1 MTPHESPR
9 PFRRRR
15 DGGRGRVIAA
25 ALLALLGHAL
35 FVGLFLLTSQ
45 LTPSAPRT
53 ASRAAPRDVS
63 LRTMSAEEW
72 DRNRGEAPP
81 SSRSAQGQQPIARAK
96 PPEPKPPE
104 PEPEPI
110 DGQVVATPPGNDQV
124 AEDAEYLSESNNKVE
139 KETRAREQTA
149 HYRNAA
155 TKRTGPQTEGAT
167 AQRPRPAQPAG
178 NQGVGDDERPATEQ
192 QRRSAFEIPDARKH
206 DAVALKTDPRQRGP
220 GASVPNRSESD
231 DVEGNSNRLLI
242 QPGNGGTGE
251 DGSRGRR
258 GSEGLA
264 ALMPSAESMSRIIG
278 AAPNDHLRG
287 VEEGDETLL
296 NTREWKYAT
305 FFNRLKQ
312 RVGEEWDPTSVL
324 RLRDPTGATYQG
336 RDRHTLLE
344 ITLDASGRLKDVHVE
359 KSSGLDFLDLEAVRA
374 FERAQPF
381 PNPPPGLVSEG
392 RAVTFTFG
400 FYLEMGGGPR
410 MRLFRA
416 PN

>member
-1 MTPHESPR
+1 MNPHEAPR

-15 DGGRGRVIAA
+15 DGGRGRVLAA
-25 ALLALLGHAL
+25 ALLALLGHVL

-45 LTPSAPRT
+45 LSPTAPRS
-53 ASRAAPRDVS
+53 ASTEAPRDVS
-63 LRTMSAEEW
+63 LRTLSADDW
-72 DRNRGEAPP
+72 ARNRGDTPA
-81 SSRSAQGQQPIARAK
+81 SRSGQQQARAQAK
-96 PPEPKPPE
+96 PPPPKPPE

-124 AEDAEYLSESNNKVE
+124 AKDAEYLSESNNKVE

-149 HYRNAA
+149 DYRNAA
-155 TKRTGPQTEGAT
+155 TKRTGPQTQGST
-167 AQRPRPAQPAG
+167 AQRPTPPQPAG
-178 NQGVGDDERPATEQ
+178 NRGVADDERPPTEQ

-231 DVEGNSNRLLI
+231 NVEGNSNRLLI

-278 AAPNDHLRG
+278 AAPNDHLRD
-287 VEEGDETLL
+287 VDEGDETLL

-312 RVGEEWDPTSVL
+312 RVGEEWDPTRVL
-324 RLRDPTGATYQG
+324 RQRDPTGATYQG

-344 ITLDASGRLKDVHVE
+344 ITLDASGRLQDVHVE